1 MGNKEIL
8 PFSTRFGW
16 GTGTLTVSLMFQATG
31 LLLLFYLT
39 DVVKIPAATAG
50 LLIAL
55 SKVYDAFTDPIMGR
69 ISDRTKTPW
78 GKRRPYVMLGTLLC
92 AGSFILLFNLAAF
105 ADSPNII
112 IIVLA
117 ALLLNATGYTIFNV
131 PYLAMPAEM
140 TSDHNVRTNLMSFRV
155 MAVAIGQIGGS
166 AGGPALILYFG
177 DGVDMANSFGYTGMA
192 NVLAAFMVA
201 AGLICFW
208 LTRKASFVE
217 SSIADQGSKSS
228 FLEQFKTAF
237 SIRPFAI
244 LLGIKITQLTGF
256 AIFLGSLPYLFSRIM
271 FASNDLKF
279 YFLVQGTVMFASQP
293 LWVYMVG
300 KIGKKNGYYLASLLW
315 GVGGLSWMM
324 EAEGEPTIGIV
335 IRGVLL
341 GLGAGGLILV
351 GQSMLPDTM
360 QYDYQKTGIRREGIF
375 AGVYTTVEIVSFAI
389 GPALL
394 GLIIGYAGYDASAET
409 LSDNVRM
416 VIYLCAGGL
425 PVASLII
432 SCFLMILYNLNVET
446 LKEE

>member
-78 GKRRPYVMLGTLLC
+78 GKRSPYVMLGTLLC
-92 AGSFILLFNLAAF
+92 
-105 ADSPNII
+105 
-112 IIVLA
+112 

-177 DGVDMANSFGYTGMA
+177 DGIDMTNSFGYTGMA

-324 EAEGEPTIGIV
+324 VAEGEPTIGIV

-375 AGVYTTVEIVSFAI
+375 AGVYTTVEKVSFAI

>member
-1 MGNKEIL
+1 MVNKETLRI
-8 PFSTRFGW
+8 STRFGW
-16 GTGTLTVSLMFQATG
+16 GIGTLTVSLMFQATG

-50 LLIAL
+50 LLIGLA
-55 SKVYDAFTDPIMGR
+55 KIYDAFTDPIMGR

-78 GKRRPYVMLGTLLC
+78 GKRRPYILLGTLLC
-92 AGSFILLFNLAAF
+92 AVSFILLFNLVAF

-112 IIVLA
+112 IIILA

-140 TSDHNVRTNLMSFRV
+140 TSDYHVRTNLMSFRV
-155 MAVAIGQIGGS
+155 MAVAVGQVGGS

-177 DGVDMANSFGYTGMA
+177 DGINMTNSFGYTGMA
-192 NVLAAFMVA
+192 NILALFMVA
-201 AGLICFW
+201 AGLTCFW

-217 SSIADQGSKSS
+217 SSITHQGNQSS
-228 FLEQFKTAF
+228 FFEQFKTAF
-237 SIRPFAI
+237 SVRPFAI

-271 FASNDLKF
+271 LASNDLKF

-300 KIGKKNGYYLASLLW
+300 NIGKKNGYYLASLLW

-324 EAEGEPTIGIV
+324 VAEGEPTIGII

-341 GLGAGGLILV
+341 GLGAGGLLLV

-375 AGVYTTVEIVSFAI
+375 AGVYTTVEKISFAI

-416 VIYLCAGGL
+416 VIYLCAGVL

-432 SCFLMILYNLNVET
+432 SCLLMILYNLNVQNF
-446 LKEE
+446 KEE

>member
-8 PFSTRFGW
+8 PLSTRFGW
-16 GTGTLTVSLMFQATG
+16 GIGTLTVSLMFQATG

-55 SKVYDAFTDPIMGR
+55 SKIYDAFTDPIMGR

-140 TSDHNVRTNLMSFRV
+140 TSDHNVRTNLKSFRV

-177 DGVDMANSFGYTGMA
+177 DGGDMANSFGYTGMA

-293 LWVYMVG
+293 LWVYM
-300 KIGKKNGYYLASLLW
+300 L
-315 GVGGLSWMM
+315 
-324 EAEGEPTIGIV
+324 
-335 IRGVLL
+335 
-341 GLGAGGLILV
+341 
-351 GQSMLPDTM
+351 
-360 QYDYQKTGIRREGIF
+360 
-375 AGVYTTVEIVSFAI
+375 
-389 GPALL
+389 
-394 GLIIGYAGYDASAET
+394 
-409 LSDNVRM
+409 
-416 VIYLCAGGL
+416 
-425 PVASLII
+425 SLIHI
-432 SCFLMILYNLNVET
+432 
-446 LKEE
+446 